1 MANEIV
7 QSYRVVDS
15 KYEKY
20 YFATVLSAV
29 AVSAEDNTNAKD
41 YIDNLMSATK
51 DAMRFM
57 GVIGTNGTITS
68 GLEATNGKKFSELT
82 NYQIGWSFKVGVA
95 GKYANN
101 TCEIGDML
109 ICVGTAKTNADW
121 YVLQA
126 NIDGAVTGPATAADT
141 AIAMFDK
148 TTGKLLADSGFKKT
162 DIQGLIDVKHEHTNK
177 AVLDT
182 ITDAMLELITHA
194 NRSTLDSITS
204 EMVTLWNSYEDKLAE
219 VESKLVYTNNT
230 PTISAHGGI
239 AAGSTFNKVPIAD
252 MFTKILY
259 PYVAPTI
266 STTVVTPTNGGTFE
280 KGSTQTVTKIRA
292 SVTKKSASIT
302 KVEIFDG
309 STSLGSKTDGVASG
323 GVVETYTAGDPNI
336 PVDPSKTDGSK
347 LAPGTYIVLTIA
359 NSTKDKLYIPADS
372 LIEYVT
378 AGTPATDDG
387 VKITVSSDHKVTA
400 TLLDN
405 AVTTTKI
412 KDANVTAAKLAAN
425 AVETAKIK
433 DGAVTSAK
441 LASKTVTAAKIADAT
456 ITEAQLAKTVTDK
469 LAKTDKIVD
478 ATEETAGL
486 VTLAGA
492 NSSKTGYDIAASV
505 GYVNDTVNP
514 LGQVLGNEIETSTQR
529 YETIMGLIHGTDDA
543 ALNVRLTK
551 VEETASTAK
560 STADSKTKV
569 IWVDKNGTIPTT
581 AEANTLL
588 FQIL

>member
-1 MANEIV
+1 MAV
-7 QSYRVVDS
+7 
-15 KYEKY
+15 
-20 YFATVLSAV
+20 F
-29 AVSAEDNTNAKD
+29 DNIKG
-41 YIDNLMSATK
+41 I
-51 DAMRFM
+51 
-57 GVIGTNGTITS
+57 
-68 GLEATNGKKFSELT
+68 
-82 NYQIGWSFKVGVA
+82 GVA
-95 GKYANN
+95 SGFKLQAKSALDPRLVVATLDERNELVTGNGAYEGMSVYVKANKK
-101 TCEIGDML
+101 TYQL
-109 ICVGTAKTNADW
+109 QGTTNADW
-121 YVLQA
+121 VDVTGEA
-126 NIDGAVTGPATAADT
+126 AAVTGLETRVTNVETAVNDAKGTEDTLKARIDSVEGKIPTFEFSNGLTATGTED
-141 AIAMFDK
+141 
-148 TTGKLLADSGFKKT
+148 
-162 DIQGLIDVKHEHTNK
+162 
-177 AVLDT
+177 
-182 ITDAMLELITHA
+182 A
-194 NRSTLDSITS
+194 NRQVIQVNYSDDFDLESSSNAIKASNLLYYKILKCLKLTTVESSTSAK
-204 EMVTLWNSYEDKLAE
+204 SYELKI
-219 VESKLVYTNNT
+219 ESDYANE
-230 PTISAHGGI
+230 TIGTI
-239 AAGSTFNKVPIAD
+239 DIPKD
-252 MFTKILY
+252 M
-259 PYVAPTI
+259 
-266 STTVVTPTNGGTFE
+266 VV
-280 KGSTQTVTKIRA
+280 
-292 SVTKKSASIT
+292 
-302 KVEIFDG
+302 
-309 STSLGSKTDGVASG
+309 SG

-387 VKITVSSDHKVTA
+387 VRITVSSDHKVTA

-433 DGAVTSAK
+433 DGAVTSTK
-441 LASKTVTAAKIADAT
+441 LASKAVTAAKIADAT
-456 ITEAQLAKTVTDK
+456 ITETQLAKTVTDK

-514 LGQVLGNEIETSTQR
+514 LGQMLGNEIETSTQR
-529 YETIMGLIHGTDDA
+529 YETIMGIIHGTDDS

>member
-1 MANEIV
+1 M
-7 QSYRVVDS
+7 VDS

-29 AVSAEDNTNAKD
+29 AVSAKDNTNAKD

-57 GVIGTNGTITS
+57 GVIGANGTITS

-82 NYQIGWSFKVGVA
+82 DYRIGWSFKVGVA

-266 STTVVTPTNGGTFE
+266 STTVVTPVNGGTFE

-309 STSLGSKTDGVASG
+309 TTSLGSKTDGVASG
-323 GVVETYTAGDPNI
+323 GNFDF
-336 PVDPSKTDGSK
+336 
-347 LAPGTYIVLTIA
+347 
-359 NSTKDKLYIPADS
+359 
-372 LIEYVT
+372 
-378 AGTPATDDG
+378 
-387 VKITVSSDHKVTA
+387 TVNV
-400 TLLDN
+400 
-405 AVTTTKI
+405 AVTTNKSF
-412 KDANVTAAKLAAN
+412 KA
-425 AVETAKIK
+425 
-433 DGAVTSAK
+433 
-441 LASKTVTAAKIADAT
+441 TVTDSEGKSYNANTGTFTFVHPFYWGSCAGDAVVNAALVTGFAKQT
-456 ITEAQLAKTVTDK
+456 VTKSAKTVAYTCNNQSMVFAYDASYGALKSIIDPNNFNVTD
-469 LAKTDKIVD
+469 TF
-478 ATEETAGL
+478 TRSE
-486 VTLAGA
+486 VTITTLDG
-492 NSSKTGYDIAASV
+492 
-505 GYVNDTVNP
+505 
-514 LGQVLGNEIETSTQR
+514 
-529 YETIMGLIHGTDDA
+529 
-543 ALNVRLTK
+543 
-551 VEETASTAK
+551 ASTKYYVYKNPA
-560 STADSKTKV
+560 STVTNFNMKF
-569 IWVDKNGTIPTT
+569 N
-581 AEANTLL
+581 
-588 FQIL
+588 F